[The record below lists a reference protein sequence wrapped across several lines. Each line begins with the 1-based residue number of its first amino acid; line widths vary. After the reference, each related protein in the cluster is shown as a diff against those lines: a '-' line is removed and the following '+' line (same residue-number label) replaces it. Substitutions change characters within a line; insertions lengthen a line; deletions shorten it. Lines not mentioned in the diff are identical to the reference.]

1 MKINQPV
8 TNHQR
13 HMKPGS
19 ALISR
24 TDLKG
29 IITYVDQ
36 NFIDISGYSEDEL
49 MHKNHNIVRHP
60 DMPPAA
66 FQNLW
71 DTIKA
76 GQPWNG
82 IVKNRAKN
90 GDYYWV
96 EANVAPVTRNDQIV
110 EYISVRK
117 APSPEQIAA
126 AETLYR
132 QLNNGT
138 ANLEPTGIAKWLQKL
153 RNFFNIRN
161 QTLAAFGLI
170 ILSIISN
177 TLLEYGN
184 KPDNTSLLIH
194 AGTGIGIS
202 LIFAIML
209 LRNVVS
215 PMKETARMINR
226 LQEDPIHTDID
237 IHRPDELGDIQR
249 AFKAVQVKISYDIMA
264 AREEAERASRI
275 KQSLDNVTSNVMITD
290 QDYNIT
296 YMNQSAIELFKNA
309 EDDLKKDLP
318 DFNSRT
324 LLGSNMD
331 IFHKEPSHQRQLL
344 SQLSD
349 TYVSDIQVGGRH
361 LRVIANPVLDSNGK
375 RRGTVIEWQDR
386 TNEVAVEKEVEEIV
400 MAAQAGDLSRQIDV
414 QGKEGFFR
422 QLSEGINLLIQ
433 VVQGTFGDIA
443 DVMEAMSQG
452 DLTRKITQEYSG
464 TYGEV
469 KDHINTTTNQLQTI
483 VRQIRES
490 AEFIRNASEEISA
503 GNNNLSQRAETQA
516 STLEETASS
525 MEELTSTVKN
535 NAENAQQA
543 NQLARNARGIAEKG
557 GEVLNEAI
565 AAMGEISHSSQQI
578 ADIIGVI
585 DEIAFQTN
593 LLALN
598 ASVEAARAG
607 EQGRGFA
614 VVATEV
620 RNLAQRSASAAK
632 EIKELIND
640 SVHKVT
646 TGEELV
652 SRSGETLNEI
662 VKGVKK
668 VSDIISDI
676 ANASQEQS
684 AGIEEVN
691 RAVTQMDEITQQNA
705 ALAEQ
710 TSAASES
717 SLQKATQM
725 SRLVSFFKVS

>member
-8 TNHQR
+8 TDHQR

-36 NFIDISGYSEDEL
+36 NFIDICGYSEDEL
-49 MHKNHNIVRHP
+49 MRKNHNIVRHP

-90 GDYYWV
+90 GDFYWV
-96 EANVAPVTRNDQIV
+96 EANVAPVTRNGQIV

-117 APSPEQIAA
+117 EPSPEQISA
-126 AETLYR
+126 AENLYR
-132 QLNNGT
+132 QLNSGS
-138 ANLEPTGIAKWLQKL
+138 ASLELSGIKKWLHQL
-153 RNFFNIRN
+153 HVFFNIRN
-161 QTLAAFGLI
+161 QIITGFSLI
-170 ILSIISN
+170 ILLMLSSAF
-177 TLLEYGN
+177 LEYAN
-184 KPDNTSLLIH
+184 SPDPSGLLIH
-194 AGTGIGIS
+194 TGIGIGIS
-202 LIFAIML
+202 LAFAIML

-215 PMKETARMINR
+215 PMKQTASLINQ

-237 IHRPDELGDIQR
+237 IHRPDEIGDIQR
-249 AFKAVQVKISYDIMA
+249 AFKAVQIKISYDIMA
-264 AREEAERASRI
+264 AREEAERAGRI
-275 KQSLDNVTSNVMITD
+275 QQSLDNVTSNVMIAD

-296 YMNQSAIELFKNA
+296 YMNQSAIALFKNA
-309 EDDLKKDLP
+309 EEDLKKDLP
-318 DFNSRT
+318 NFNSDT
-324 LLGSNMD
+324 LLGSNID
-331 IFHKEPSHQRQLL
+331 IFHKDPSHQRQLL
-344 SQLSD
+344 SQLTD

-361 LRVIANPVLDSNGK
+361 LRVIANPVMDSNGK
-375 RRGTVIEWQDR
+375 RRGTVVEWQDR
-386 TNEVAVEKEVEEIV
+386 TNEVAVEKEVEHIV
-400 MAAQAGDLSRQIDV
+400 MAAQSGDLSQQIDI

-422 QLSEGINLLIQ
+422 QLSEGINQLIQ
-433 VVQGTFGDIA
+433 VVQGVFSDVA
-443 DVMEAMSQG
+443 EVMEAMSQG

-464 TYGEV
+464 SYGEV
-469 KDHINTTTNQLQTI
+469 KDHINATTAQLQTI

-516 STLEETASS
+516 STLEQTASS
-525 MEELTSTVKN
+525 MEQLTSTVKN
-535 NAENAQQA
+535 NADNAQQA
-543 NQLARNARGIAEKG
+543 NQLAQTARQTAEKG
-557 GEVLNEAI
+557 GHVVQEAV
-565 AAMGEISHSSQQI
+565 AAMDEISHSSKQI

-632 EIKELIND
+632 EIKDLISD
-640 SVHKVT
+640 SVHKVS

-652 SRSGETLNEI
+652 SRSGETLSEI
-662 VKGVKK
+662 MEGVKK
-668 VSDIISDI
+668 VGDIISDI
-676 ANASQEQS
+676 ASASQEQS

-710 TSAASES
+710 ASAASES
-717 SLQKATQM
+717 SLQKATEM
-725 SRLVSFFKVS
+725 NRMVNFFKI

>member
-8 TNHQR
+8 TDHQR

-36 NFIDISGYSEDEL
+36 NFIDICGYSEDEL
-49 MHKNHNIVRHP
+49 MRKNHNIVRHP

-90 GDYYWV
+90 GDFYWV
-96 EANVAPVTRNDQIV
+96 EANVAPVTRNGQIV

-117 APSPEQIAA
+117 EPSPEQISA
-126 AETLYR
+126 AENLYR
-132 QLNNGT
+132 QLNSGS
-138 ANLEPTGIAKWLQKL
+138 ASLELSGIKKWLHQL
-153 RNFFNIRN
+153 HVFFNIRN
-161 QTLAAFGLI
+161 QIIAGFSLI
-170 ILSIISN
+170 ILVMLSSAF
-177 TLLEYGN
+177 LEYSN
-184 KPDNTSLLIH
+184 SPDPSGLLIH
-194 AGTGIGIS
+194 TGIGIGIS
-202 LIFAIML
+202 LAFAIML

-215 PMKETARMINR
+215 PMKQTASLINQ

-237 IHRPDELGDIQR
+237 IHRPDEIGDIQR
-249 AFKAVQVKISYDIMA
+249 AFKAVQIKISYDIMA
-264 AREEAERASRI
+264 AREEAERAGRI
-275 KQSLDNVTSNVMITD
+275 QQSLDNVTSNVMIAD

-296 YMNQSAIELFKNA
+296 YMNQSAIALFKNA
-309 EDDLKKDLP
+309 EADLKKDLP
-318 DFNSRT
+318 NFNSDT
-324 LLGSNMD
+324 LLGSNID
-331 IFHKEPSHQRQLL
+331 IFHKDPSHQRQLL
-344 SQLSD
+344 SQLTD

-361 LRVIANPVLDSNGK
+361 LRVIANPVMDSNGK
-375 RRGTVIEWQDR
+375 RRGTVVEWQDR
-386 TNEVAVEKEVEEIV
+386 TNEVAVEKEVEHIV
-400 MAAQAGDLSRQIDV
+400 MAAQSGDLSQQIDI

-422 QLSEGINLLIQ
+422 QLSEGINQLIQ
-433 VVQGTFGDIA
+433 VVQGVFSDVA
-443 DVMEAMSQG
+443 EVMEAMSQG

-464 TYGEV
+464 SYGEV
-469 KDHINTTTNQLQTI
+469 KDHINATTEQLQTI

-516 STLEETASS
+516 STLEQTASS
-525 MEELTSTVKN
+525 MEQLTSTVKN
-535 NAENAQQA
+535 NADNAQQA
-543 NQLARNARGIAEKG
+543 NQLAQTARQTAEKG
-557 GEVLNEAI
+557 GHVVQEAV
-565 AAMGEISHSSQQI
+565 AAMDEISHSSKQI

-632 EIKELIND
+632 EIKDLISD
-640 SVHKVT
+640 SVHKVS

-652 SRSGETLNEI
+652 SRSGETLSEI
-662 VKGVKK
+662 MEGVKK
-668 VSDIISDI
+668 VGDIISDI
-676 ANASQEQS
+676 ASASQEQS
-684 AGIEEVN
+684 VGIEEVN

-710 TSAASES
+710 ASAASES
-717 SLQKATQM
+717 SLQKATEM
-725 SRLVSFFKVS
+725 NRMVNFFKI

>member
-8 TNHQR
+8 TDHQR

-36 NFIDISGYSEDEL
+36 NFIDICGYSEDEL
-49 MHKNHNIVRHP
+49 MRKNHNIVRHP

-90 GDYYWV
+90 GDFYWV
-96 EANVAPVTRNDQIV
+96 EANVAPVTRNGQIV

-117 APSPEQIAA
+117 EPSPEQISA
-126 AETLYR
+126 AENLYR
-132 QLNNGT
+132 QLNSGS
-138 ANLEPTGIAKWLQKL
+138 ASLELSGIKKWLHQL
-153 RNFFNIRN
+153 HVFFNIRN
-161 QTLAAFGLI
+161 QIIAGFSLI
-170 ILSIISN
+170 ILLMLSSAF
-177 TLLEYGN
+177 LEYAN
-184 KPDNTSLLIH
+184 SPDPSGLLIH
-194 AGTGIGIS
+194 TGIGIGIS
-202 LIFAIML
+202 LAFAIML

-215 PMKETARMINR
+215 PMKQTASLINQ

-237 IHRPDELGDIQR
+237 IHRPDEIGDIQR
-249 AFKAVQVKISYDIMA
+249 AFKAVQIKISYDIMA
-264 AREEAERASRI
+264 AREEAERAGRI
-275 KQSLDNVTSNVMITD
+275 QQSLDNVTSNVMIAD

-296 YMNQSAIELFKNA
+296 YMNQSAIALFKNA
-309 EDDLKKDLP
+309 EEDLKKDLP
-318 DFNSRT
+318 NFNSDT
-324 LLGSNMD
+324 LLGSNID
-331 IFHKEPSHQRQLL
+331 IFHKDPSHQRQLL
-344 SQLSD
+344 SQLTD

-361 LRVIANPVLDSNGK
+361 LRVIANPVMDSNGK
-375 RRGTVIEWQDR
+375 RRGTVVEWQDR
-386 TNEVAVEKEVEEIV
+386 TNEVAVEKEVEHIV
-400 MAAQAGDLSRQIDV
+400 MAAQSGDLSQQIDI

-422 QLSEGINLLIQ
+422 QLSEGINQLIQ
-433 VVQGTFGDIA
+433 VVQGVFSDVA
-443 DVMEAMSQG
+443 EVMEAMSQG
-452 DLTRKITQEYSG
+452 DLTRKITQEYNGS
-464 TYGEV
+464 YGEV
-469 KDHINTTTNQLQTI
+469 KDHINATTAQLQTI

-516 STLEETASS
+516 STLEQTASS
-525 MEELTSTVKN
+525 MEQLTSTVKN
-535 NAENAQQA
+535 NADNAQQA
-543 NQLARNARGIAEKG
+543 NQLAQTARQTAEKG
-557 GEVLNEAI
+557 GHVVQEAV
-565 AAMGEISHSSQQI
+565 AAMDEISHSSKQI

-632 EIKELIND
+632 EIKDLISD
-640 SVHKVT
+640 SVHKVS

-652 SRSGETLNEI
+652 SRSGETLSEI
-662 VKGVKK
+662 MEGVKK
-668 VSDIISDI
+668 VGDIISDI
-676 ANASQEQS
+676 ASASQEQS

-710 TSAASES
+710 ASAASES
-717 SLQKATQM
+717 SLQKATEM
-725 SRLVSFFKVS
+725 NRMVNFFKI

>member
-8 TNHQR
+8 TDHQR

-36 NFIDISGYSEDEL
+36 NFIDICGYSEDEL
-49 MHKNHNIVRHP
+49 MRKNHNIVRHP

-90 GDYYWV
+90 GDFYWV
-96 EANVAPVTRNDQIV
+96 EANVAPVTRNGQIV

-117 APSPEQIAA
+117 EPSPEQISA
-126 AETLYR
+126 AENLYR
-132 QLNNGT
+132 QLNSGS
-138 ANLEPTGIAKWLQKL
+138 ASLELSGIKKWLHQL
-153 RNFFNIRN
+153 HVFFNIRN
-161 QTLAAFGLI
+161 QIIAGFSLI
-170 ILSIISN
+170 ILVMLSSAF
-177 TLLEYGN
+177 LEYSN
-184 KPDNTSLLIH
+184 SPDPSGLLIH
-194 AGTGIGIS
+194 TGIGIGIS
-202 LIFAIML
+202 LAFAIML

-215 PMKETARMINR
+215 PMKQTASLINQ

-237 IHRPDELGDIQR
+237 IHRPDEIGDIQR
-249 AFKAVQVKISYDIMA
+249 AFKAVQIKISYDIMA
-264 AREEAERASRI
+264 AREEAERAGRI
-275 KQSLDNVTSNVMITD
+275 QQSLDNVTSNVMIAD

-296 YMNQSAIELFKNA
+296 YMNQSAIALFKNA
-309 EDDLKKDLP
+309 EADLKKDLP
-318 DFNSRT
+318 NFNSDT
-324 LLGSNMD
+324 LLGSNID
-331 IFHKEPSHQRQLL
+331 IFHKDPSHQRQLL
-344 SQLSD
+344 SQLTD

-361 LRVIANPVLDSNGK
+361 LRVIANPVMDSNGK
-375 RRGTVIEWQDR
+375 RRGTVVEWQDR
-386 TNEVAVEKEVEEIV
+386 TNEVAVEKEVEHIV
-400 MAAQAGDLSRQIDV
+400 MAAQSGDLSQQIDI

-422 QLSEGINLLIQ
+422 QLSEGINQLIQ
-433 VVQGTFGDIA
+433 VVQGVFSDVA
-443 DVMEAMSQG
+443 EVMEAMSQG

-464 TYGEV
+464 SYGEV
-469 KDHINTTTNQLQTI
+469 KDHINATTEQLQTI

-516 STLEETASS
+516 STLEQTASS
-525 MEELTSTVKN
+525 MEQLTSTVKN
-535 NAENAQQA
+535 NADNAQQA
-543 NQLARNARGIAEKG
+543 NQLAQTARQTAEKG
-557 GEVLNEAI
+557 GHVVQEAV
-565 AAMGEISHSSQQI
+565 AAMDEISHSSKQI

-632 EIKELIND
+632 EIKDLISD
-640 SVHKVT
+640 SVHKVS

-652 SRSGETLNEI
+652 SRSGETLSEI
-662 VKGVKK
+662 MEGVKK
-668 VSDIISDI
+668 VGDIISDI
-676 ANASQEQS
+676 ASASQEQS
-684 AGIEEVN
+684 VGIEEVN

-710 TSAASES
+710 ASAASES
-717 SLQKATQM
+717 SLQKATEM
-725 SRLVSFFKVS
+725 SHLVSFFKVG

>member
-8 TNHQR
+8 TDHQR

-36 NFIDISGYSEDEL
+36 NFIDICGYSEDEL
-49 MHKNHNIVRHP
+49 MRKNHNIVRHP

-90 GDYYWV
+90 GDFYWV
-96 EANVAPVTRNDQIV
+96 EANVAPVTRNGQIV

-117 APSPEQIAA
+117 EPSPEQISA
-126 AETLYR
+126 AENLYR
-132 QLNNGT
+132 QLNSGS
-138 ANLEPTGIAKWLQKL
+138 ASLELSGIKKWLHQL
-153 RNFFNIRN
+153 HVFFNIRN
-161 QTLAAFGLI
+161 QIIAGFSLI
-170 ILSIISN
+170 ILLMLSSAF
-177 TLLEYGN
+177 LEYAN
-184 KPDNTSLLIH
+184 SPDPSGLLIH
-194 AGTGIGIS
+194 TGIGIGIS
-202 LIFAIML
+202 LAFAIML

-215 PMKETARMINR
+215 PMKQTASLINQ

-237 IHRPDELGDIQR
+237 IHRPDEIGDIQR
-249 AFKAVQVKISYDIMA
+249 AFKAVQIKISYDIMA
-264 AREEAERASRI
+264 AREEAERAGRI
-275 KQSLDNVTSNVMITD
+275 QQSLDNVTSNVMIAD

-296 YMNQSAIELFKNA
+296 YMNQSAIALFKNA
-309 EDDLKKDLP
+309 EEDLKKDLP
-318 DFNSRT
+318 NFNSDT
-324 LLGSNMD
+324 LLGSNID
-331 IFHKEPSHQRQLL
+331 IFHKDPSHQRQLL
-344 SQLSD
+344 SQLTD

-361 LRVIANPVLDSNGK
+361 LRVIANPVMDSNGK
-375 RRGTVIEWQDR
+375 RRGTVVEWQDR
-386 TNEVAVEKEVEEIV
+386 TNEVAVEKEVEHIV
-400 MAAQAGDLSRQIDV
+400 MAAQSGDLSQQIDI

-422 QLSEGINLLIQ
+422 QLSEGINQLIQ
-433 VVQGTFGDIA
+433 VVQGVFSDVA
-443 DVMEAMSQG
+443 EVMEAMSQG

-464 TYGEV
+464 SYGEV
-469 KDHINTTTNQLQTI
+469 KDHINATTAQLQTI

-516 STLEETASS
+516 STLEQTASS
-525 MEELTSTVKN
+525 MEQLTSTVKN
-535 NAENAQQA
+535 NADNAQQA
-543 NQLARNARGIAEKG
+543 NQLAQTARQTAEKG
-557 GEVLNEAI
+557 GHVVQEAV
-565 AAMGEISHSSQQI
+565 AAMDEISHSSKQI

-632 EIKELIND
+632 EIKDLIND
-640 SVHKVT
+640 SVHKVS

-652 SRSGETLNEI
+652 SRSGETLSEI
-662 VKGVKK
+662 MEGVKK
-668 VSDIISDI
+668 VGDIISDI
-676 ANASQEQS
+676 ASASQEQS
-684 AGIEEVN
+684 VGIEEVN

-710 TSAASES
+710 ASAASES
-717 SLQKATQM
+717 SLQKATEM
-725 SRLVSFFKVS
+725 NRMVNFFKI